1 MNSSP
6 APTPKK
12 QGPDALIQRLLV
24 VWLPILA
31 VAILIFWLS
40 GGIPPAVLRLLLQ
53 MLSHW
58 HSLQVA
64 LGGELFLPFA
74 IVLLQCLFLFA
85 AWAILALLVWREIG
99 VFGKLQVQQ
108 RILRAQQQA
117 QQAHMSS
124 NPTST
129 RATTGQQGVQMTP
142 AELDSMLLE
151 EEEVPNSKNTGIQV
165 FSNEDAFDAS
175 AAIFELKAEPE
186 ESETNT
192 TISATTR
199 TPEEEMIFVYG
210 NPFDGELPEVFHY
223 DMDLRR
229 EVQDMQN
236 DSRLQ
241 AQEREKQHISQTT
254 ED

>member
-6 APTPKK
+6 APTQKK
-12 QGPDALIQRLLV
+12 QGSDALMQRLLV
-24 VWLPILA
+24 VWLPIIV

-74 IVLLQCLFLFA
+74 IVLVQCLFLFA

-117 QQAHMSS
+117 QQAQVASAQPSGLQMSS

-129 RATTGQQGVQMTP
+129 RASTSQQGVQMTP

-151 EEEVPNSKNTGIQV
+151 EEEAPNPKNTGIRV
-165 FSNEDAFDAS
+165 FSNDDTFDAN
-175 AAIFELKAEPE
+175 AAIFELKADPE
-186 ESETNT
+186 ES
-192 TISATTR
+192 
-199 TPEEEMIFVYG
+199 
-210 NPFDGELPEVFHY
+210 
-223 DMDLRR
+223 
-229 EVQDMQN
+229 
-236 DSRLQ
+236 
-241 AQEREKQHISQTT
+241 
-254 ED
+254 